1 MLNDST
7 LDCKRIAEEVLTE
20 LLYVAMCVPEH
31 LIAPFIVLAEMTA
44 SKLNVDEIQ
53 RSQEYAHYR
62 HEQQSYIKE

>member
-31 LIAPFIVLAEMTA
+31 LIAPFVALAEMTA
-44 SKLNVDEIQ
+44 SKLNIDEIQ
-53 RSQEYAHYR
+53 RSQEYAQYR
-62 HEQQSYIKE
+62 HEQLNYINE